1 MDLINIMSS
10 NYTTHNI
17 FLINKKQNII
27 NKGDDIMS
35 YYLDH
40 TLKLTFKEY
49 NKFVKHCKEY
59 MDPYTMIGY
68 NITKEDLKNGE
79 FMDKL
84 FDDFEINDSTIAI
97 SNTERYGSPTHKMIY
112 DYVNNKC
119 DENEWSGDF
128 GYAYLGEDSED
139 VSVIGSI
146 PDRPRLTIDSDMGVN
161 NKKIKKGVLMIIID

>member
-1 MDLINIMSS
+1 MSS

-17 FLINKKQNII
+17 FLTNKKQIII
-27 NKGDDIMS
+27 NKVDDIMS

-49 NKFVKHCKEY
+49 NKFVNHCKEY
-59 MDPYTMIGY
+59 MDEYTMIGY
-68 NITKEDLKNGE
+68 NITKEDLKSGE

-84 FDDFEINDSTIAI
+84 FDDFEINDSSIAI

-119 DENEWSGDF
+119 DDEWSGGDF

-161 NKKIKKGVLMIIID
+161 SKKIKKGVLMIIID

>member
-1 MDLINIMSS
+1 MGYYIN
-10 NYTTHNI
+10 TTI
-17 FLINKKQNII
+17 K
-27 NKGDDIMS
+27 M
-35 YYLDH
+35 
-40 TLKLTFKEY
+40 TFKEY
-49 NKFVKHCKEY
+49 NKFLKHCKDNMTE
-59 MDPYTMIGY
+59 DDKRLY
-68 NITKEDLKNGE
+68 NISSGE

-84 FDDFEINDSTIAI
+84 FDDFEINDSSIAI

-161 NKKIKKGVLMIIID
+161 SKKIKKGVLMIIID